1 MQTIIN
7 HKQRSISYI
16 ESIDIHSRH
25 VNKKELN
32 ILDRMPYEKFMYLV
46 DYSYNSLIKTVS
58 IMEPEI
64 GEFAVQRIESQLDEN
79 QEKIFI
85 QLREVYER
93 IIMECYSLNRG
104 NLIYRQND

>member
-79 QEKIFI
+79 QEKY
-85 QLREVYER
+85 L
-93 IIMECYSLNRG
+93 YSFEKYTRG
-104 NLIYRQND
+104 SSWSAILSIEAI